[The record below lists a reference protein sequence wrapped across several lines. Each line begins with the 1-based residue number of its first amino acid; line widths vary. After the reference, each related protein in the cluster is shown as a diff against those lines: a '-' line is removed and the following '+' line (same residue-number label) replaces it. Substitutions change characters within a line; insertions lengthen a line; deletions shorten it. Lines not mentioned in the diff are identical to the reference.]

1 MWAMSAGIAVSLQ
14 MGSPWRVSSAKA
26 GAGNPLTGTYRTRD
40 GRHLCFVMLQAFHYW
55 PDFCRHVGRDEWI
68 DDPRFDSYESL
79 TANHAVAEALIGQ
92 EIAKRTLD
100 EWSERFET
108 LQGQWCRV
116 QDTLEVAADPQTR
129 ANGYVQQTTTRDG
142 RPFELVT
149 TPVQFDGE
157 PAPTHRSPEFN
168 EHGDEILLELGF
180 DMDRILELKA
190 AGAVT

>member
-1 MWAMSAGIAVSLQ
+1 MA
-14 MGSPWRVSSAKA
+14 
-26 GAGNPLTGTYRTRD
+26 
-40 GRHLCFVMLQAFHYW
+40 
-55 PDFCRHVGRDEWI
+55 
-68 DDPRFDSYESL
+68 
-79 TANHAVAEALIGQ
+79 ANHAIAEELIQQ

-100 EWSERFET
+100 EWSERFQT
-108 LQGQWCRV
+108 LKGQWSRV

-129 ANGYVQQTTTRDG
+129 ANGYVQQTTTKEG
-142 RPFELVT
+142 IPFELVS

-157 PAPTHRSPEFN
+157 PAPTHRAPEFN